1 MRHGGLDL
9 ATVYLLLGAVG
20 STLLILQF
28 AMTLLGFSHHDF
40 DTGNIDVSSVDVDH
54 DVGGDTQVGDHD
66 HTVDHGDSSVFFR
79 MLSFRALVAAATF
92 FGWSGLAASESGLTE
107 MRAFSVAI
115 GAGLLAMYLVAW
127 MMHFL
132 TKLHAEGN
140 VQIAQAIG
148 ANGTVYLS
156 IPGNREGVGKIHV
169 NVQQRTMEY
178 SAVTAHEKLPTGMPV
193 VVVGVVDN
201 ETLEVRPAPRME
213 VIE

>member
-1 MRHGGLDL
+1 M

-28 AMTLLGFSHHDF
+28 AMTLLGFGHHDF
-40 DTGNIDVSSVDVDH
+40 DTGGLDVDSVDIDH
-54 DVGGDTQVGDHD
+54 DVGGDAHVDGHD
-66 HTVDHGDSSVFFR
+66 NEGGHGDSSVFFR

-92 FGWSGLAASESGLTE
+92 FGWSGLAASESGLSD

-140 VQIAQAIG
+140 VQIAHAIG

-156 IPGNREGVGKIHV
+156 IPGNREGIGKVHV
-169 NVQQRTMEY
+169 NVQERTMEY

>member
-1 MRHGGLDL
+1 M

-28 AMTLLGFSHHDF
+28 ALTLLGFGHHDF
-40 DTGNIDVSSVDVDH
+40 DTGSIDVSSVDVDH
-54 DVGGDTQVGDHD
+54 DIGGDAHADAHAHD
-66 HTVDHGDSSVFFR
+66 AGHGDSSVFFR

-92 FGWSGLAASESGLTE
+92 FGWSGLAASESGLSE
-107 MRAFSVAI
+107 MRTFSVAI

-132 TKLHAEGN
+132 TRLHAEGN

-148 ANGTVYLS
+148 ANGTVYPTN
-156 IPGNREGVGKIHV
+156 PGNREGMGKVHV